1 MDRHSVYER
10 TIWRAREVSKLR
22 QVVVEP
28 PLKVHVRQL
37 LQLLVQMSDCCSASS
52 SSNRGNGS
60 SSASSSSGG
69 QGTGRPAPRSA
80 TVPPGGVVVHA
91 DLKPS

>member
-10 TIWRAREVSKLR
+10 TIWRAREVSKL
-22 QVVVEP
+22 
-28 PLKVHVRQL
+28 RQL